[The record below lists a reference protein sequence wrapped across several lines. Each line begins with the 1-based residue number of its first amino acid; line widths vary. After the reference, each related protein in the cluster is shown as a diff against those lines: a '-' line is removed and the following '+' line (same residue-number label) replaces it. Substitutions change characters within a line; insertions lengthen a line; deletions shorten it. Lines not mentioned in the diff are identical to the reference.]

1 MNFQAETMTPQA
13 ELEERLPDL
22 VQSRE
27 VCLAFE
33 QHFRTSIPVRRI
45 KFAAKMAR
53 TSEEPPKMVC

>member
-1 MNFQAETMTPQA
+1 MTPQA